1 MTILYDKT
9 AQQVLSYHPNGYW
22 VDGQKP
28 ELPSNIVEL
37 EVIYDNK
44 PEPTS
49 TQKVVENWVATET
62 QWVQSFS
69 LVDKTEQELE
79 DDRIAAI
86 PPHIT
91 RRQLKIGMLTILNIN
106 PDTIE
111 TMISQ
116 IEDET
121 ERKIAL
127 INWNDSGFIEIDHPM
142 VLSFATELNLTQRQ
156 LEDFFTEANKI

>member
-1 MTILYDKT
+1 MTILYNIT
-9 AQQVLSYHPNGYW
+9 TQEVLSFHPNGYW
-22 VDGQKP
+22 VDGKKP
-28 ELPSNIVEL
+28 ELPSNIKEL
-37 EVIYDNK
+37 EVIYDER
-44 PEPTS
+44 PIPIP
-49 TQKVVENWVATET
+49 TQKVVETWTATET
-62 QWVQSFS
+62 QWIQSFS
-69 LVDKTEQELE
+69 LVDKTEQEIE
-79 DDRIAAI
+79 EDRIAAI
-86 PPHIT
+86 PPYIT
-91 RRQLKIGMLTILNIN
+91 RRQLKVGMITILNLD

-111 TMISQ
+111 TMILQ